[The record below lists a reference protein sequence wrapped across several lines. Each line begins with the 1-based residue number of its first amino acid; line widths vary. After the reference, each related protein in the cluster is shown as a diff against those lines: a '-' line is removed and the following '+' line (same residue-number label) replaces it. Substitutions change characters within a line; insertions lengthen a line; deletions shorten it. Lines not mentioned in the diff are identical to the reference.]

1 MIEDQT
7 APGVGALAA
16 ITAQLV
22 GSGDF
27 HTRYWA
33 AKSLPRLAGAA
44 AAGVLLSLAENA
56 GEDPDLRIEALNGLG
71 DILPPGESGRIAV
84 FLKDPVPDMRVA
96 AAAILAKRPDE
107 ATVEALL
114 GILAGDEPDGSAAK
128 GEWNYQWDA
137 QLQALKALA
146 AAGSP
151 RAVSAIIEY
160 HEREQFR
167 DMAVYVFK
175 ALLKAATP
183 AALQY
188 ARDKLRRG
196 LEWERRSVC
205 DAARAVRAAELNDD
219 LRLALLD
226 RDRGVRMAAAA
237 AVAENEGA
245 RAHVSLFLLL
255 NDPDAEVRET
265 AVEILARLGALDGHE
280 NHVSLL
286 LRDPVPSVRAA
297 VIDALGAWSTP
308 EIIKALQTAV
318 RADEDE
324 TVAAR
329 AAIRLAALDAGGSYD
344 ILAGVARDPSRGALL
359 RARLIAHMRSAYPD
373 RAEAALLP
381 CLDTEPR
388 QVAVAAAA
396 ALIQMGSQKAA
407 DILITKVREALTPS
421 APAPGEGEA
430 REGASSPDGQAAM
443 IGGKKAVRN
452 PGATPGR
459 LTAAECAYALGGAR
473 TALTTQ
479 TLVECLSGSSMELA
493 CAAAE
498 ALGREGDRTACG
510 ALREALKSDSAQLR
524 LRALTALRAL
534 EDAKALPI
542 INDVLAEDPDETVRA
557 AAAEA
562 LWPAD
567 SPDTVARLISGLSD
581 PSLLTRR
588 ACVAALGRV
597 TVDRK
602 HVAATLYYVLFD
614 FPRFGELRSAIH
626 EALRNLD
633 QKQTILSLTAA
644 TLKNP
649 ECRNEYWVALETI
662 GELLA

>member
-1 MIEDQT
+1 MSTMIEDQT
-7 APGVGALAA
+7 APGVGALTA

-33 AKSLPRLAGAA
+33 VKSLPKLAGAA
-44 AAGVLLSLAENA
+44 AVDVLLSIAENA
-56 GEDPDLRIEALNGLG
+56 GEDPDLRIEALTGLG
-71 DILPPGESGRIAV
+71 GILPSGEIGRIAA

-114 GILAGDEPDGSAAK
+114 EVISGEEPDGSAAK

-137 QLQALKALA
+137 QLHALKALA
-146 AAGSP
+146 AIGPA
-151 RAVSAIIEY
+151 RAVAPLIEY
-160 HEREQFR
+160 HEREQSR

-175 ALLKAATP
+175 ALLKASTP
-183 AALQY
+183 AALQFS
-188 ARDKLRRG
+188 RDKLRRG

-205 DAARAVRAAELNDD
+205 DAARAVRATELNDD

-255 NDPDAEVRET
+255 NDPDAEVRGT

-308 EIIKALQTAV
+308 AIIKALQTAV

-344 ILAGVARDPSRGALL
+344 VLAGVARDPSRGALL

-421 APAPGEGEA
+421 APEPGEGEA
-430 REGASSPDGQAAM
+430 QDGASSPDGQAAM
-443 IGGKKAVRN
+443 IGGKKAV
-452 PGATPGR
+452 
-459 LTAAECAYALGGAR
+459 GGAR

-479 TLVECLSGSSMELA
+479 TLVECLSGSSQELA

-498 ALGREGDRTACG
+498 ALGRVGDPTAG
-510 ALREALKSDSAQLR
+510 GPLREALKSDSAQLR

-534 EDAKALPI
+534 EDAKALPL

-597 TVDRK
+597 AVDRK

-633 QKQTILSLTAA
+633 QKQTILSLAA
-644 TLKNP
+644 STLKNP